1 MGRFNKIINVN
12 DTLYECLGIMSIES
26 ADEKGTEYWK
36 NWLGC
41 DTILRNGNDWYF
53 VRTIIKNLKTFREYL
68 TIYILRRNER
78 QMIKYSIV

>member
-36 NWLGC
+36 NALE
-41 DTILRNGNDWYF
+41 LRG
-53 VRTIIKNLKTFREYL
+53 
-68 TIYILRRNER
+68 IY
-78 QMIKYSIV
+78 